1 MVNKFYFNHKQDNKC
16 VVEKKNILFNNIYV
30 NKNIIQIQNMQNIS
44 KLYF

>member
-1 MVNKFYFNHKQDNKC
+1 MC
-16 VVEKKNILFNNIYV
+16 GWEKKKLFNNIYV